1 MLTYFI
7 AKLNF
12 SKQGI
17 KIGTLQS
24 QILQSLFTHGINGNH
39 TLPSVSVSSAAA
51 GGVSGLAGRH
61 RRRHG
66 PTLATLNTRDAA
78 SQYRDT

>member
-39 TLPSVSVSSAAA
+39 TLPSVSVSS
-51 GGVSGLAGRH
+51 GGRGDWPGRETSPET
-61 RRRHG
+61 RTYPG
-66 PTLATLNTRDAA
+66 NTRDAA
-78 SQYRDT
+78 SR